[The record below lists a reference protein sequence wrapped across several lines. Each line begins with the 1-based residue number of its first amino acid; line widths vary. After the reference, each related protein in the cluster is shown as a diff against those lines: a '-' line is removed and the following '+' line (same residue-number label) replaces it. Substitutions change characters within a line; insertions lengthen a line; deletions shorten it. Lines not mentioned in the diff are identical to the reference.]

1 MQQSTNRTSAAG
13 RVSGAS
19 DHGVSCKSFSGVQE
33 AAYNGRECACPT
45 AGSRPRSG
53 QGPRACRTGSR
64 PRTGRTPRTSGSRP
78 REQVVP
84 AGLEAGREQG
94 VGTRQSQTAVSRPRT
109 GRTPPDCRKATKN
122 TAYPSDYRK
131 ATENTAY
138 PSDCRK
144 PAENRTGTPYLS
156 AAGNRAYPLDCR
168 KLAENGSYPSDCR
181 KPTEKRARTPYQSDD
196 WKLDEK
202 TGEDAVPVGLD

>member
-1 MQQSTNRTSAAG
+1 VRLSDGWKST
-13 RVSGAS
+13 
-19 DHGVSCKSFSGVQE
+19 KI
-33 AAYNGRECACPT
+33 
-45 AGSRPRSG
+45 
-53 QGPRACRTGSR
+53 RTGTPRLSDWKSAENR
-64 PRTGRTPRTSGSRP
+64 AYPSDFRKSAERTGRTRRTGSWPRTGCRYPSESDCRKP
-78 REQVVP
+78 IENRAYP
-84 AGLEAGREQG
+84 AGL
-94 VGTRQSQTAVSRPRT
+94 
-109 GRTPPDCRKATKN
+109 N